1 MATRSEK
8 TDSRMLD
15 SLSGQTIRGGQT
27 GRSAPFRG
35 VTIAVIVAG
44 CLFSP
49 LLLTACSQQ
58 TETPSPQVRAGDV
71 AATVTAEPAHPAG
84 SLTPATPPPTATS
97 PSLPAAVPTPE
108 PPPSPTEA
116 PSLSVEPAA
125 PATEPVEAPGPTPT
139 VTAGENAAFVSR
151 VVDLINAARRQEG
164 LEPLSPAA
172 SLTDAAQRQARAM
185 AQADRLSHTAP
196 DGSTVEGRV
205 QAAGY
210 GGWTALGEV
219 VAAGATSPK
228 EVVAD
233 WLASPEHRARL
244 LDPVYRELGAGYYCL
259 SSTTYGHWWAV
270 DLGTR

>member
-1 MATRSEK
+1 
-8 TDSRMLD
+8 
-15 SLSGQTIRGGQT
+15 
-27 GRSAPFRG
+27 
-35 VTIAVIVAG
+35 
-44 CLFSP
+44 
-49 LLLTACSQQ
+49 
-58 TETPSPQVRAGDV
+58 
-71 AATVTAEPAHPAG
+71 
-84 SLTPATPPPTATS
+84 
-97 PSLPAAVPTPE
+97 
-108 PPPSPTEA
+108 
-116 PSLSVEPAA
+116 
-125 PATEPVEAPGPTPT
+125 
-139 VTAGENAAFVSR
+139 

-164 LEPLSPAA
+164 LEPLSPAT
-172 SLTDAAQRQARAM
+172 SLMDAAQRQARAM

-219 VAAGATSPK
+219 VAAGATSPE

-244 LDPVYRELGAGYYCL
+244 LDPAYRELGAGYYCL